1 MPQASSAWWPR
12 AAADGPFPSSMGA
25 LELVGA
31 VPGAAATGTTN
42 ETRSCNVG
50 RPEGAPTMGSRL
62 VSTGQAGARHA
73 RFETWLRSQRRCTPS
88 HPCPSPDP
96 RATNCM
102 RPDSPRSSF
111 APAHHRRTG
120 GRHDG
125 EAPPFVLQKN
135 AAQFTA
141 YECMAHHRRS
151 IHASKLCDDVLSC
164 GRRPE
169 PTSRRLGWREPLRA
183 WSAPPLPPAGLVSRA
198 AHGCPGDV
206 PRDWRPEASLT
217 ARRGALSR
225 ADRHSRPPSPGWGRG
240 GGRETRRR
248 REHGVSSG

>member
-12 AAADGPFPSSMGA
+12 AAADDQCPSSMGA

-96 RATNCM
+96 RATNCT
-102 RPDSPRSSF
+102 RPDSPRSTF
-111 APAHHRRTG
+111 APARHRRAG

-135 AAQFTA
+135 AVVPGVRLRGAPSAADARLQA
-141 YECMAHHRRS
+141 LRRRAHEGDSRRS
-151 IHASKLCDDVLSC
+151 QPPAAWGGESRS
-164 GRRPE
+164 GRGPPRRSRRP
-169 PTSRRLGWREPLRA
+169 GW
-183 WSAPPLPPAGLVSRA
+183 
-198 AHGCPGDV
+198 
-206 PRDWRPEASLT
+206 
-217 ARRGALSR
+217 
-225 ADRHSRPPSPGWGRG
+225 
-240 GGRETRRR
+240 
-248 REHGVSSG
+248 